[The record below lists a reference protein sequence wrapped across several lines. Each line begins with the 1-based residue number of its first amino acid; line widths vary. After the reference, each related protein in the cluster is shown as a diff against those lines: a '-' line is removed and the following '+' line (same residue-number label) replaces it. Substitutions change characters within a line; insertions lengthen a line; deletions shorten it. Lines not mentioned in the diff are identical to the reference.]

1 MAAMRC
7 PRFQFRLPRLAQ
19 NVRQRPTFIVG
30 MLVGTCT
37 WLACFWVDAAGTLSG
52 WQAIPAALFG
62 GLLFWTSDKICTPS
76 FWSALIPRQFRLR
89 SLFILTAVVAA
100 TFAGIRLLPPAVAI
114 VWVLVILYVT
124 WLVFLITGHAK
135 KLGPV
140 AKSGRDAQEPGS
152 PPATHRKDSR

>member
-19 NVRQRPTFIVG
+19 NVRQRTTFIVG

-114 VWVLVILYVT
+114 VWVLAILYVT
-124 WLVFLITGHAK
+124 WLVILIVRHAK
-135 KLGPV
+135 KRAPAAGELGTAAPV
-140 AKSGRDAQEPGS
+140 QA
-152 PPATHRKDSR
+152 PPPTD